1 MGFEKAECTDYLGR
15 VDMAWLI
22 VSQAELQAPT
32 GSVTVTILLTSAAT
46 QKVQRPPW
54 HWAFLESFSRVTV
67 INPKTQWNSLRLSH
81 FSPLQLI
88 ASNSAS

>member
-46 QKVQRPPW
+46 
-54 HWAFLESFSRVTV
+54 
-67 INPKTQWNSLRLSH
+67 
-81 FSPLQLI
+81 
-88 ASNSAS
+88 